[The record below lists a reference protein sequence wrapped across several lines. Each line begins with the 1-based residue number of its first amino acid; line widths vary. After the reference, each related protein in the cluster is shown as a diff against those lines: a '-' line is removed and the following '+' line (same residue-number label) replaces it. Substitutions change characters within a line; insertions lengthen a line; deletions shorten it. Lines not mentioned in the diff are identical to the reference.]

1 MYSPISNHS
10 NSETV
15 KTEYSDIP
23 ILNRK
28 KSVTYSSPL
37 ISYHSD
43 SSLYLFRKYSENN
56 NIDFEK
62 SNNFIRKDLF
72 FQNEKKLFSNS
83 DEEENEKNLFDNNSF
98 ININNNYSN
107 NIEQDE
113 YNQLK
118 PNSNYYQSYKE
129 YIPSKNRINNS
140 KNNTINSTNNII
152 KINNNNNNENEVI
165 LNQNQIM
172 NLNIINQIN
181 FINSNNYHNRP
192 RFNSS
197 KLPEGHLI
205 FPYFNNNIFN
215 NNELNGKKGWYCPYC
230 NNFNY
235 ESRIKC
241 NRCKKP
247 KNFLD
252 YKNIKNND
260 SNVNKNNFEGK
271 IQFSDKEGD
280 WICFNCKNINFA
292 FRKICNRCQLS
303 KIESNN
309 LSKNNFNIYYNIN
322 NNFTIV
328 GNN

>member
-1 MYSPISNHS
+1 MYSPISNNS

-28 KSVTYSSPL
+28 KSVIYSSPL
-37 ISYHSD
+37 ISYHND
-43 SSLYLFRKYSENN
+43 SSLYLLRKYSENN

-62 SNNFIRKDLF
+62 SNNFIRKDSF
-72 FQNEKKLFSNS
+72 FQNEKKLFLNS
-83 DEEENEKNLFDNNSF
+83 DEEENEVNLFDNSSF
-98 ININNNYSN
+98 TNFNNNYNN

-140 KNNTINSTNNII
+140 KNNIINSTNNII

-165 LNQNQIM
+165 LKQNQIM

-181 FINSNNYHNRP
+181 FINNNNYHHRP
-192 RFNSS
+192 RFNSL
-197 KLPEGHLI
+197 KLSEGNLI
-205 FPYFNNNIFN
+205 FSYFNNIFN

-252 YKNIKNND
+252 FKNIKNND
-260 SNVNKNNFEGK
+260 YNVNKNNCEGK
-271 IQFSDKEGD
+271 IHSDKEGD
-280 WICFNCKNINFA
+280 WICFKCKNINFA

-303 KIESNN
+303 KIESDN
-309 LSKNNFNIYYNIN
+309 LSKNNFNMDYNCIN

>member
-1 MYSPISNHS
+1 MYSPISNNS
-10 NSETV
+10 NSDTV

-28 KSVTYSSPL
+28 KSATYSSPL
-37 ISYHSD
+37 ILYHND

-62 SNNFIRKDLF
+62 SNNFIRKDSF
-72 FQNEKKLFSNS
+72 FQNEQKIFLNS
-83 DEEENEKNLFDNNSF
+83 DEEEKEKKLFENNSF
-98 ININNNYSN
+98 INNNYIHYN
-107 NIEQDE
+107 EQDE

-118 PNSNYYQSYKE
+118 ANSNYYQSYKE

-140 KNNTINSTNNII
+140 KNNKINSTNQIININ
-152 KINNNNNNENEVI
+152 KNNNKNEVI

-181 FINSNNYHNRP
+181 FINNNNNYHNRP

-197 KLPEGHLI
+197 KLPEGNLV
-205 FPYFNNNIFN
+205 FSYFNNNNFN

-241 NRCKKP
+241 NRCKIP

-260 SNVNKNNFEGK
+260 YNVNKNNFEGK

-309 LSKNNFNIYYNIN
+309 LLKNNFNIYYNCNN